1 MMTYV
6 LYITILAVL
15 NDGTCTK
22 FRVVGIMKCT
32 SKVNI

>member
-6 LYITILAVL
+6 LYIKIVAVF

-22 FRVVGIMKCT
+22 FRVVGIMKYT